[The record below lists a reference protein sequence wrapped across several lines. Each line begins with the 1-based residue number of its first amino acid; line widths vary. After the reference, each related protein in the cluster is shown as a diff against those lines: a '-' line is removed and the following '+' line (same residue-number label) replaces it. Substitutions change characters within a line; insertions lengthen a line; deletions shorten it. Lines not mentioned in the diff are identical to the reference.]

1 MATFTMDEMLGIS
14 ESDDK
19 QVRDIK
25 QELLC
30 EKCNNPKISIKPEAS
45 DSTSNNTEYAK
56 QQMYLMMKKK
66 LTLNLNYVV

>member
-1 MATFTMDEMLGIS
+1 MEEMLGIS

-19 QVRDIK
+19 QVIDIK

-45 DSTSNNTEYAK
+45 DSSSNNTEYSK
-56 QQMYLMMKKK
+56 LQDLYDDKKK
-66 LTLNLNYVV
+66 LTLN